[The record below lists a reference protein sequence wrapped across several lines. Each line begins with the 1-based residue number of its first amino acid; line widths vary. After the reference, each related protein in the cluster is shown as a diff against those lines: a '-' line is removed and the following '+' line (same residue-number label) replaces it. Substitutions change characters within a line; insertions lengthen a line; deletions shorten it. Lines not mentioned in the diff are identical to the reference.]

1 MKVGIKIYSKVNFA
15 KNVELIGSPTKSGC
29 IDALVPRCLIG
40 NGQDVLGTS
49 IDKEGLSFVQVEWR
63 DGTISS
69 IMGLKETSKIPTQ
82 ILLPRFV
89 EPHAHI
95 DKAFSW
101 SRSPNLKGSYEE
113 ALAANLSE
121 YQLRSKKELL
131 FSIEKSLNLALVNGI
146 GAIRSH
152 IDSFGKTAMSDWD
165 LLENVR
171 TKWREKIFLQFV
183 ALVPLDFWQTYQ
195 GELLAQKVAFNG
207 DLLGGVIA
215 PPFNK
220 KKTFKSLLHLVQ
232 LANRLRCNIDLHI
245 DESQSC
251 PAAGLKL
258 LLEVLDQVKNEIS
271 ITCSH
276 LSSMGLL
283 REKAISHLA
292 KKMARNKL
300 KVVALPLTN
309 SWLLGRKD
317 RCTLMK
323 RPIAPIFQLQQAG
336 VVVSVGGDNVNDAWF
351 PLSNFDPINLMAFS
365 MPIAH
370 LSPWD
375 RLGLSPFTT
384 SSAHILSLQWDGLF
398 QQGSPANFILLDS
411 NSWVNA
417 LSERS
422 KRKVVVNGEF
432 LNEMPKDKKFTL
444 SNSDS

>member
-1 MKVGIKIYSKVNFA
+1 MNFA
-15 KNVELIGSPTKSGC
+15 KNVDLIASPTKSGC
-29 IDALVPRCLIG
+29 IDALVPRCLIS
-40 NGQDVLGTS
+40 NGRDVLGTS
-49 IDKEGLSFVQVEWR
+49 IDKEGLSSIQVEWR
-63 DGTISS
+63 DGKIISIS
-69 IMGLKETSKIPTQ
+69 GLKETSKVPNE

-89 EPHAHI
+89 EPHAHL

-101 SRSPNLKGSYEE
+101 SRSPNLKGNYQD

-121 YQLRSKKELL
+121 YKLRSKDELL
-131 FSIEKSLNLALVNGI
+131 FSVEKSLNLALVNGI

-152 IDSFGKTAMSDWD
+152 IDSFGENAMRDWD
-165 LLENVR
+165 LLQNVR

-183 ALVPLDFWQTYQ
+183 ALVPLDFWQTYE

-220 KKTFKSLLHLVQ
+220 KKTFRSLLHLVQ
-232 LANRLRCNIDLHI
+232 LANKLGCDIDLHI

-258 LLEVLDQVKNEIS
+258 LLEVLGQVKNDIS

-283 REKAISHLA
+283 REQAISHLA
-292 KKMARNKL
+292 KKMDKYKL

-317 RCTLMK
+317 RSTLIK
-323 RPIAPIFQLQQAG
+323 RPLAPVFQLQKAG
-336 VVVSVGGDNVNDAWF
+336 VVVSVGGDNVNDPWF
-351 PLSNFDPINLMAFS
+351 PLSSFDPINLMAFS

-375 RLGLSPFTT
+375 RLGLSPFT
-384 SSAHILSLQWDGLF
+384 SSAAHLLRLPWDGLF
-398 QQGSPANFILLDS
+398 QKGSPADFILLDS
-411 NSWVNA
+411 NSWVKA
-417 LSERS
+417 LSERP

-432 LNEMPKDKKFTL
+432 LNEFTNDNFSIL

>member
-1 MKVGIKIYSKVNFA
+1 MNFA
-15 KNVELIGSPTKSGC
+15 KNVELIASPPKSGRV
-29 IDALVPRCLIG
+29 DVLVPRCLIG
-40 NGQDVLGTS
+40 NGKDVLGTS
-49 IDKEGLSFVQVEWR
+49 IDQEGLSSIQIEWR
-63 DGTISS
+63 DGTITS
-69 IMGLKETSKIPTQ
+69 IKGLKETSKVPEE
-82 ILLPRFV
+82 ILLPRFA

-101 SRSPNLKGSYEE
+101 SRSSNLKGTYQE

-121 YQLRSKKELL
+121 YELRSKDELI
-131 FSIEKSLNLALVNGI
+131 FSVEKSLNLALVNGI
-146 GAIRSH
+146 RAIRSH
-152 IDSFGKTAMSDWD
+152 IDSFGKTAMRDWD
-165 LLENVR
+165 LLEDVR
-171 TKWREKIFLQFV
+171 KKWQEKIFLQFV
-183 ALVPLDFWQTYQ
+183 ALVPLDFWQTDE
-195 GELLAQKVAFNG
+195 GDLLAQRVASNG

-220 KKTFKSLLHLVQ
+220 RKTFKSLLHLVQ
-232 LANRLRCNIDLHI
+232 LANRLNCDIDLHI

-251 PAAGLKL
+251 SAGGLKL

-283 REKAISHLA
+283 KEKAISHLA
-292 KKMARNKL
+292 KKMAKNKL

-317 RCTLMK
+317 RSTLIK
-323 RPIAPIFQLQQAG
+323 RPLAPIFQLQKAG

-375 RLGLSPFTT
+375 RLGLSPFTW
-384 SSAHILSLQWDGLF
+384 SPADLLSLKWDGLF
-398 QQGSPANFILLDS
+398 QKGSPADFILLDS
-411 NSWVNA
+411 NSWVKA
-417 LSERS
+417 LSDRP
-422 KRKVVVNGEF
+422 KRRVVVNGEF
-432 LNEMPKDKKFTL
+432 LNELPKTKNQHSQMMSHD
-444 SNSDS
+444 